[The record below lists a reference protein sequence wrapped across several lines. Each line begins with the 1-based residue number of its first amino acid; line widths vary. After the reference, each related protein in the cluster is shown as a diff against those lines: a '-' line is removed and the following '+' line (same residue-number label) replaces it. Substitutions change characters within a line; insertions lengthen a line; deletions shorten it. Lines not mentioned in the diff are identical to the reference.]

1 MNRYPGPRS
10 FTGDDR
16 HLFFGRDLEKQE
28 LFRLIVLN
36 DLVVLFGESGT
47 GKTSLL
53 QAGVCPALEARQFK
67 PVFIR
72 LNNIAEPPE
81 LQVCRQLREGGFIP
95 ADMPEGRTLWEYFS
109 RFWYV
114 DLGEVFT
121 PVFIFDQFEELFTL
135 YKPDERKEFIKQFA
149 DITNH
154 RPPPGLPP
162 EAAAPPQ
169 AKFIFSIRSDFLYL
183 LDELSADIPS
193 ILRCRFQLRLL
204 GREQAADAIIR
215 PAGVEGAYVSPK
227 FSYSPAALSGIL
239 EALGRHD
246 TEGRLAA
253 DHPTA
258 TLEIAAFQLQLV
270 CRQLEARII
279 QEQKPE
285 GFAVEP
291 DFYGGRAG
299 IRNIID
305 EFYNTV
311 IEKVPAAEREAAER
325 LLARG
330 LIRNGRRIMMEESA
344 MREEYGLSQATLAQL
359 HEERLLKREARK
371 GELYYEISHDTLVK
385 PVLERFKK
393 IEEAERER
401 KAREEEERLRREREK
416 IRRARLRNIIVG
428 MVALALLG
436 FAFWRNSVA
445 LEALKSA
452 DEQQQ
457 IAEAAKVKAA
467 DEQQKA
473 KQAEEQAAKEQQK
486 AKEAKIAADE
496 ATEEAKRQQ
505 RIAEL
510 EKDKARTA
518 REEAELAELNAQ
530 SAQARADSAQ
540 TRAALAEKE
549 VAEKTKALVQKLL
562 REAPENIYE
571 LRYEAALENIRDA
584 MSLGEE
590 KPAVARTALELA
602 FWHGESGQI
611 QLAAGLLDSAAL
623 LANNTAVRN
632 LLKGLPRD
640 SAAARQKLRDAVR
653 LFDERAFDSLM
664 MRYYPVMMDVR
675 GGTFTMGC
683 DTLRDNGCGSNEKP
697 PHAVTLSSFQ
707 LAQTETTV
715 WQYGLYCAATGRD
728 SIQRTKVSTWSLD
741 GNTPVINVSW
751 YDAARY
757 ANWVSRQLGKD
768 TAYAFV
774 RQIGENDWEVKLNPN
789 AKEAFRLP
797 TEAEWEY
804 AARGGLQQDTFIYSG
819 SNELEEVAW
828 YYQNADRTMPAAT
841 RKANGLGLFDMSGNV
856 WEWCQDWYGSYE
868 EEAQVDPIGPESGSN
883 RVLRGGSW
891 SNNPADVRCA
901 GRVSYTPDGRR
912 SYIGFRLARPV
923 E

>member
-53 QAGVCPALEARQFK
+53 QAGVCPALEARQYK

-72 LNNIAEPPE
+72 LNNTAEAPE
-81 LQVCRQLREGGFIP
+81 LQVYRQLKEAGVIP

-121 PVFIFDQFEELFTL
+121 PIFVFDQFEELFTL

-162 EAAAPPQ
+162 EAATPSQ

-204 GREQAADAIIR
+204 GREQAADAIVR
-215 PAGVEGAYVSPK
+215 PAGVEGDYVSKK
-227 FSYSPAALSGIL
+227 FSYSPAALNGIL
-239 EALGRHD
+239 EALGRHE

-253 DHPTA
+253 GHPTA

-285 GFAVEP
+285 GFTIEP

-344 MREEYGLSQATLAQL
+344 MREEYGLSQAILAQL

-401 KAREEEERLRREREK
+401 KAREEEERLQREREK
-416 IRRARLRNIIVG
+416 IRRARLRNIIIG
-428 MVALALLG
+428 IAALALLG
-436 FAFWRNSVA
+436 FAFWQMDA
-445 LEALKSA
+445 AQKA
-452 DEQQQ
+452 G
-457 IAEAAKVKAA
+457 AEAEIEQEKARDA
-467 DEQQKA
+467 EASAAIQRQKA
-473 KQAEEQAAKEQQK
+473 EEAEAKAAEEQRK
-486 AKEAKIAADE
+486 AKEAG
-496 ATEEAKRQQ
+496 EEAKRQQ

-510 EKDKARTA
+510 EKQNAPDAQEK
-518 REEAELAELNAQ
+518 AELADLKAKSE
-530 SAQARADSAQ
+530 QAKA
-540 TRAALAEKE
+540 TRAEKE
-549 VAEKTKALVQKLL
+549 VAEKSRALVGNIIEKASSLS
-562 REAPENIYE
+562 EN
-571 LRYEAALENIRDA
+571 
-584 MSLGEE
+584 
-590 KPAVARTALELA
+590 
-602 FWHGESGQI
+602 
-611 QLAAGLLDSAAL
+611 
-623 LANNTAVRN
+623 
-632 LLKGLPRD
+632 
-640 SAAARQKLRDAVR
+640 R
-653 LFDERAFDSLM
+653 L
-664 MRYYPVMMDVR
+664 
-675 GGTFTMGC
+675 
-683 DTLRDNGCGSNEKP
+683 
-697 PHAVTLSSFQ
+697 
-707 LAQTETTV
+707 
-715 WQYGLYCAATGRD
+715 
-728 SIQRTKVSTWSLD
+728 
-741 GNTPVINVSW
+741 
-751 YDAARY
+751 
-757 ANWVSRQLGKD
+757 
-768 TAYAFV
+768 
-774 RQIGENDWEVKLNPN
+774 
-789 AKEAFRLP
+789 
-797 TEAEWEY
+797 
-804 AARGGLQQDTFIYSG
+804 
-819 SNELEEVAW
+819 
-828 YYQNADRTMPAAT
+828 
-841 RKANGLGLFDMSGNV
+841 
-856 WEWCQDWYGSYE
+856 
-868 EEAQVDPIGPESGSN
+868 
-883 RVLRGGSW
+883 
-891 SNNPADVRCA
+891 
-901 GRVSYTPDGRR
+901 
-912 SYIGFRLARPV
+912 
-923 E
+923 

>member
-36 DLVVLFGESGT
+36 GLVVLFGESGT

-53 QAGVCPALEARQFK
+53 QAGVCPALEARQYK

-72 LNNIAEPPE
+72 LNNTAEAPE
-81 LQVCRQLREGGFIP
+81 IQVCRQLKEGGFIP

-121 PVFIFDQFEELFTL
+121 PIFVFDQFEELFTL

-204 GREQAADAIIR
+204 GREQAADAITR

-227 FSYSPAALSGIL
+227 FSYSPAALNGIL
-239 EALGRHD
+239 EALGRHE

-253 DHPTA
+253 GHPTA

-285 GFAVEP
+285 SFTIEP

-401 KAREEEERLRREREK
+401 KAREEEERLQKEREK
-416 IRRARLRNIIVG
+416 IRRARLRNIIIG
-428 MVALALLG
+428 IAALALLG
-436 FAFWRNSVA
+436 FAFWRNNAA
-445 LEALKSA
+445 LSA
-452 DEQQQ
+452 QQSAQ
-457 IAEAAKVKAA
+457 
-467 DEQQKA
+467 
-473 KQAEEQAAKEQQK
+473 QAEERATIQRQKAEEAEAK
-486 AKEAKIAADE
+486 AKEAG
-496 ATEEAKRQQ
+496 EEAKQQQ

-510 EKDKARTA
+510 EKKKARTA
-518 REEAELAELNAQ
+518 REDAELAELKAKGEQ
-530 SAQARADSAQ
+530 AKAAQAEKE
-540 TRAALAEKE
+540 LAEKSRILFKKFLIE
-549 VAEKTKALVQKLL
+549 ANDDIYRLQYENALAKL
-562 REAPENIYE
+562 
-571 LRYEAALENIRDA
+571 YEAESFGL
-584 MSLGEE
+584 E
-590 KPAVARTALELA
+590 KPAVARTYMEIA
-602 FWHGESGQI
+602 FWFAETNR
-611 QLAAGLLDSAAL
+611 LDSAK
-623 LANNTAVRN
+623 TATA
-632 LLKGLPRD
+632 
-640 SAAARQKLRDAVR
+640 AAARLLGREGLAKEVEKTFNRIGLRTLLKRLDNDHFDFLEARHFPDLVPIPESEFMMGSPDSIGSSNEHPQHPVR
-653 LFDERAFDSLM
+653 LSAFELGKTEVTYWQFAIYAENKGLSITTFAPDWGVSGDH
-664 MRYYPVMMDVR
+664 PVV
-675 GGTFTMGC
+675 
-683 DTLRDNGCGSNEKP
+683 N
-697 PHAVTLSSFQ
+697 VT
-707 LAQTETTV
+707 
-715 WQYGLYCAATGRD
+715 
-728 SIQRTKVSTWSLD
+728 
-741 GNTPVINVSW
+741 W

-757 ANWVSRQLGKD
+757 ANWLSIREGLD
-768 TAYAFV
+768 TAYIFEGDNFQRIDSLAN
-774 RQIGENDWEVKLNPN
+774 GY
-789 AKEAFRLP
+789 RLP
-797 TEAEWEY
+797 TEAQWEY
-804 AARGGLQQDTFIYSG
+804 AAGNGAEHTAYSWGNELPIGKKGGNVADETAKRKFPDWTIFTGYEDGFIYTAPVG
-819 SNELEEVAW
+819 SFNP
-828 YYQNADRTMPAAT
+828 NDF
-841 RKANGLGLFDMSGNV
+841 GLFDMTGNV
-856 WEWCQDWYGSYE
+856 WEWCQDRYGSYQ
-868 EEAQVDPIGPESGSN
+868 EEAQVNPIGPDSGSY

-891 SNNPADVRCA
+891 FSLPGRARCA
-901 GRVSYTPDGRR
+901 LRSAVFPDFRYYR
-912 SYIGFRLARPV
+912 YGFRLARTGGQ
-923 E
+923 